1 MSAGGMSNVAGT
13 TSEGTCDDNDS
24 TPMTCDE
31 LQYTAC
37 EGFEEF
43 LSVECEMV
51 ASVMKPAIAHFAR
64 GCMVA
69 LNPPELC
76 DPTNIYACMD
86 EALSSSCPDP
96 DADDECTAIAA
107 ACDESLD
114 GPLFSG
120 CRTVLAGMTQGGRD
134 QMVQCM
140 AEFCDLYTCIEGLTY
155 PADE

>member
-1 MSAGGMSNVAGT
+1 MMNVAGT
-13 TSEGTCDDNDS
+13 TSEGTGMCDDNAV

-37 EGFEEF
+37 EGLEEF

-51 ASVMKPAIAHFAR
+51 ASVMKPGVAHFAR
-64 GCMVA
+64 SCMVA

-76 DPTNIYACMD
+76 DATNVYACMD
-86 EALSSSCPDP
+86 EALSLSCPDAE
-96 DADDECTAIAA
+96 ADDECTAIVTT
-107 ACDESLD
+107 CDESLNA
-114 GPLFSG
+114 PMFTA
-120 CRTVLAGMTQGGRD
+120 CTTVLSGMTRGGRD

-140 AEFCDLYTCIEGLTY
+140 AEYCDLYTCIEGLTY